1 MKNHNLYQYC
11 LQLGDTSFILSH
23 RIAEYCSKAPHLEE
37 DLAITN
43 VGLDLLG
50 QAESFLK
57 YAAEIKGDGTSE
69 DDLAFKRK
77 EKDFRSIH
85 LCEVP
90 NSDFAFILVRQF
102 LMDVYN
108 NLLFNALS
116 ESKDIIINGISKK
129 SIKEIRYHVQRS
141 KDWMIRLGQGTE
153 ESNKKIQYALD
164 ELWMYT
170 NELFYDSSVET
181 ELEKEGVA
189 VLSSSLESEWRKK
202 TKEIILE
209 AGLVVPENQ
218 PHSMQYGKDGVHTEY
233 LGYLLAEMQ
242 HLPLLYPDAKW

>member
-1 MKNHNLYQYC
+1 MKKQNLYEYC

-57 YAAEIKGDGTSE
+57 YAAEIKDDGTNE

-85 LCEVP
+85 LSEIP
-90 NSDFAFILVRQF
+90 NFDFAFILGRQF

-108 NLLFNALS
+108 ELLFTQLS
-116 ESKDIIINGISKK
+116 NSNDPIINGISKK
-129 SIKEIRYHVQRS
+129 SIKEIRYHLQRS

-153 ESNKKIQYALD
+153 ESNQRIQQALND
-164 ELWMYT
+164 LWMYT
-170 NELFYDSSVET
+170 NELFYNTKVEI
-181 ELEKEGVA
+181 ELEKEGIA
-189 VLSSSLESEWRKK
+189 VLSSSLENDWRKK
-202 TKEIILE
+202 TNEIIIE
-209 AGLVVPENQ
+209 AALTVPENQ
-218 PHSMQYGKDGVHTEY
+218 HHSMVYGKDGTHTEY